1 MKEEYILYINFHWGE
16 YQFAITRDKLVHC
29 DSFHNWSYFAN
40 VIQILSQIKEQIHS
54 KKYTRV
60 YVKELVKIYCT
71 QMKVILQQ
79 FSLR

>member
-16 YQFAITRDKLVHC
+16 YHFAITRDKLVHC
-29 DSFHNWSYFAN
+29 DSFHNWAYFAN
-40 VIQILSQIKEQIHS
+40 VIQILSQIKELIHS
-54 KKYTRV
+54 EKYICT
-60 YVKELVKIYCT
+60 VKVVKIYCT